1 MIFFKNLTTSR
12 RTSIIFAL
20 VNLFFMIVLLLTIN
34 LSYFYLWYEDQ
45 KAESL
50 YDMNK
55 NYTEYTNSNS
65 WSNIEA
71 FKDYILTKDTII
83 IAHDSESEK
92 NLECSNWVA
101 TKIHDSEMELEEL
114 KDSYFYKNESDGKI
128 YFIFSQTYDEI
139 GTVKVL
145 FDTTPYIKS
154 QILIIKITL
163 VIILIS
169 LLISYLV
176 WKLFAK
182 YTLRDLRKIS
192 QEAKNMTLDSYHE
205 IQCEWCQDDEVKI
218 LANTINQ
225 SILKIKRQSQDLK
238 QFITDVSHEFKTPL
252 MVINSKIDLYRK
264 LEEKWKSQPEDF
276 DKLLDTIKDRTKKLN
291 NILETLFLLSRK
303 TEGIEKLD
311 YERIDLSKYL
321 PVYVD
326 DYLANTNKK
335 INIIY
340 DFKNSVWQ
348 KIDKNIFNIIIDNLV
363 SNAVKFS
370 EENGTIKIWWNKH
383 NIWIK
388 DYGTGMEEKI
398 LKNIWDKFYRA
409 DVNREW
415 FWVGLFIV
423 SRIISLFKW
432 KIDVTSEKNKGSKF
446 VITFNN

>member
-34 LSYFYLWYEDQ
+34 FSYFYLWYEDQ

-50 YDMNK
+50 YDMDK
-55 NYTEYTNSNS
+55 NYAEYTNSNS

-71 FKDYILTKDTII
+71 FKEYILTKDTII
-83 IAHDSESEK
+83 ISSESNEI
-92 NLECSNWVA
+92 LECSNWV
-101 TKIHDSEMELEEL
+101 TKKIHNSEMALNEL
-114 KDSYFYKNESDGKI
+114 KDSYFYQNKGDGKI

-163 VIILIS
+163 VITLISILIS
-169 LLISYLV
+169 YFV
-176 WKLFAK
+176 WKLFAT

-192 QEAKNMTLDSYHE
+192 QEAKEMTLDSYHE
-205 IQCEWCQDDEVKI
+205 IQCEGCQDDEVKI

-225 SILKIKRQSQDLK
+225 SILKIKRQSQNLK

-252 MVINSKIDLYRK
+252 MVINSKIDVYRK
-264 LEEKWKSQPEDF
+264 LQEKWKNKPEDL
-276 DKLLDTIKDRTKKLN
+276 DLLLDTIKDRTKKLN

-311 YERIDLSKYL
+311 YEKVDLSNYL
-321 PVYVD
+321 PFYID
-326 DYLANTNKK
+326 EYIANYTKK
-335 INIIY
+335 IEIVY
-340 DFKNSVWQ
+340 DLKEPIWL

-370 EENGTIKIWWNKH
+370 NENGIIQIWWNK
-383 NIWIK
+383 NKIWVQ

-398 LKNIWDKFYRA
+398 LKNIWDKFYRE
-409 DVNREW
+409 DINREW

-423 SRIISLFKW
+423 SRMIDLFKW
-432 KIDVTSEKNKGSKF
+432 KIEVTSKKNKGSKF
-446 VITFNN
+446 TITF

>member
-1 MIFFKNLTTSR
+1 MKFFKNLTTSR

-34 LSYFYLWYEDQ
+34 ISYFYLWYEDQ

-55 NYTEYTNSNS
+55 NYAEYTTSSS

-83 IAHDSESEK
+83 ISPDSHLEN

-101 TKIHDSEMELEEL
+101 NKIHESKMKLEEL

-169 LLISYLV
+169 LLISYFV
-176 WKLFAK
+176 WTLFAK

-192 QEAKNMTLDSYHE
+192 QEAKEMTLESYHE

-225 SILKIKRQSQDLK
+225 SILKIKRQSQNLK

-264 LEEKWKSQPEDF
+264 LVEKWKNKPEDL
-276 DKLLDTIKDRTKKLN
+276 DKLLDIVKDRTKKLN

-311 YERIDLSKYL
+311 NEQIDLSEYL
-321 PVYVD
+321 PIYID
-326 DYLANTNKK
+326 DYLANS
-335 INIIY
+335 INNINVLY
-340 DFKNSVWQ
+340 DFKKPIVQ

-370 EENGTIKIWWNKH
+370 DENGTIKIWWNKH
-383 NIWIK
+383 EIWIQ
-388 DYGTGMEEKI
+388 DFGSGMEEKTI
-398 LKNIWDKFYRA
+398 KNIWNKFYRE
-409 DVNREW
+409 DINREW

-423 SRIISLFKW
+423 SRIIHLFKW
-432 KIDVTSEKNKGSKF
+432 KIDVVSEKNKGSKF
-446 VITFNN
+446 TITF

>member
-1 MIFFKNLTTSR
+1 MKFFKNLTTSR

-34 LSYFYLWYEDQ
+34 VSYFYLWYEDQ

-55 NYTEYTNSNS
+55 NYAEYTNNSS
-65 WSNIEA
+65 WSNIDA

-83 IAHDSESEK
+83 IAPEHHEEN

-101 TKIHDSEMELEEL
+101 KKIHDSKMELEEL

-128 YFIFSQTYDEI
+128 YFIFSQTYYEI

-169 LLISYLV
+169 LLISYFV

-192 QEAKNMTLDSYHE
+192 QEAKDMTLDSYHE

-225 SILKIKRQSQDLK
+225 SILKIKRQSQNLK

-264 LEEKWKSQPEDF
+264 LEEKWKSKPEDL

-291 NILETLFLLSRK
+291 NILETLFFLSRK

-311 YERIDLSKYL
+311 YEEVDLSEYL
-321 PVYVD
+321 PMYID
-326 DYLANTNKK
+326 DYIANWTKHIEVEYNFKK
-335 INIIY
+335 PII
-340 DFKNSVWQ
+340 Q

-370 EENGTIKIWWNKH
+370 NENDTIKIWWNKH
-383 NIWIK
+383 EIWIR
-388 DYGTGMEEKI
+388 DFGSGMEEKTI
-398 LKNIWDKFYRA
+398 KNIWDKFYRE
-409 DVNREW
+409 DINREW

-423 SRIISLFKW
+423 SRIIHLFKW
-432 KIDVTSEKNKGSKF
+432 KIDVVSEKNKGSKF
-446 VITFNN
+446 TITF